1 VCFFFLTHYR
11 ATTSRSNDARNGG
24 GESHTLIH
32 PILERWRLYGPRA
45 KKPRPYQ
52 AGQER
57 EREREAKGGDRKHLL
72 GTLTAPNYFTLNSV
86 KTPAKCQEASS
97 GPSCRATPAGQE
109 RGGERVVW
117 LRTPPRRGK
126 HRPRCKKNA
135 ERALEDERSA
145 QNAHPRKEKH
155 SLVRAR
161 ARAGWTREREGER
174 RNTQCSKTKSDL
186 PSFSARRDSGGE
198 ETLN

>member
-1 VCFFFLTHYR
+1 M
-11 ATTSRSNDARNGG
+11 
-24 GESHTLIH
+24 EIK
-32 PILERWRLYGPRA
+32 RA
-45 KKPRPYQ
+45 KGKKASSVPGRTRER
-52 AGQER
+52 ER

-161 ARAGWTREREGER
+161 ALAGWTREREGEE